1 MTKETIYTGDYGLS
15 DCLIVSDS
23 NLNFAD
29 SLFEVPV
36 TTITTIEKSLTI
48 TKEDNDF
55 PF

>member
-23 NLNFAD
+23 DLNFAD
-29 SLFEVPV
+29 SFCKAPSLVATVESLP
-36 TTITTIEKSLTI
+36 ITE
-48 TKEDNDF
+48 EDSDF